1 MIEKVFIDTNI
12 FIYAYTKDDE
22 QKNKISCDLLRENV
36 AKENIAISTQ
46 IINEFYSVMTKYKYE
61 HSQIKHYLE
70 EIKIQVEVNSLS
82 LETIDRCLLTKEKYC
97 YSWWDSLVLA
107 SALESGCSILYS
119 EDMQHGQVIENSLK
133 ITNPFIDLIEIKA

>member
-1 MIEKVFIDTNI
+1 MTEKVFIDTNI

-82 LETIDRCLLTKEKYC
+82 LETIDCCLLTKEKYC

-107 SALESGCSILYS
+107 SALESRCSILYS

-133 ITNPFIDLIEIKA
+133 IINPFIDLIKIKA